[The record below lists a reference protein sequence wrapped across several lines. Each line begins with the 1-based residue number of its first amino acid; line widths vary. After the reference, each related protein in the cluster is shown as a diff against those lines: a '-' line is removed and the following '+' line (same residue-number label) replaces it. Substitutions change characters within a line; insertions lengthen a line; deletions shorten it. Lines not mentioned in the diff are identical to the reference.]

1 MTTETGTETST
12 TPSTDRKGDWIQTYS
27 GRRFWPLD
35 PRPGEVDILD
45 ISHALANTCRFTG
58 HCKQFYSVA
67 QHSVLASRVVKPE
80 AALAALLHDAAE
92 AYMGDIARPWKRFLW
107 VSHGEAGQE
116 FGRALSSLKAME
128 LELLIVILEALGCN
142 DFTDATWDEVKRAD
156 ELLLVTEAR
165 DIMAPLVDQWRHQPK
180 NGFEILPDRIS
191 PWGPGR
197 ACYEFRKRFTELTG
211 K

>member
-1 MTTETGTETST
+1 MTTAEVGTETST
-12 TPSTDRKGDWIQTYS
+12 IASADRKGDWIQTYS

-67 QHSVLASRVVKPE
+67 QHSVLASRIVNPE

-92 AYMGDIARPWKRFLW
+92 AYMGDIARPWKRFLM
-107 VSHGEAGQE
+107 VNVQDGSGLMALKAAEYRLLTVILG
-116 FGRALSSLKAME
+116 ALSCAWS
-128 LELLIVILEALGCN
+128 
-142 DFTDATWDEVKRAD
+142 DAIDAEVKRAD

-165 DIMAPLVDQWRHQPK
+165 DLMAPLVDQWRHQPK

-191 PWGPGR
+191 PWGPGQ
-197 ACYEFRKRFTELTG
+197 ACYEFRKRFTELAG